1 MWAKIQ
7 KNLHTYI
14 IKCHVL
20 QILTEEVIQLSDI
33 LINFAPKSIKIRS
46 YVTTY

>member
-1 MWAKIQ
+1 MCAKIQ
-7 KNLHTYI
+7 KILHTDI
-14 IKCHVL
+14 IKYRVL

-33 LINFAPKSIKIRS
+33 LINFAPESIKIRS

>member
-7 KNLHTYI
+7 KILHTDI
-14 IKCHVL
+14 IKHHVL

-33 LINFAPKSIKIRS
+33 LINFAAESIKIRS